1 MPVTLPE
8 PPQGSD
14 PDSAPPIDPLHLQLS
29 LSHLSSLIRKAL
41 RSLQGEDPEDST
53 SPLLHPIGNVSPFDQ
68 LKDSFDSLSISTNT
82 SSRARSTSFSASSST
97 SDLSLPSTTPSLAEQ
112 SHALLLASHHPHTTR
127 NPPHDPSSG
136 GYISK
141 TATSNPL
148 YIPTT
153 STSSLVASP
162 PKPGQKEVEKD
173 EAKSRGL
180 GPLDEALMREVEV
193 EALRRENE
201 ELKKL
206 LGISEDEVEDEAG
219 GRGEVSFV
227 GRKLFEHKSGA
238 EQGEEDEEEDGD
250 EKDDEEDED
259 EGDVFNETV
268 SSSSGEKKKK
278 EETSLKVEDVLKI

>member
-1 MPVTLPE
+1 MPVTLPD

-82 SSRARSTSFSASSST
+82 SSRARSTSFS
-97 SDLSLPSTTPSLAEQ
+97 SDISLPSTTPSLSEQ
-112 SHALLLASHHPHTTR
+112 SHALLLASHHPQTTR

-162 PKPGQKEVEKD
+162 PKPGQKEIEKD

-206 LGISEDEVEDEAG
+206 LGISEDDVEDDGG
-219 GRGEVSFV
+219 GRGEPFV
-227 GRKLFEHKSGA
+227 GRKLFEHKEGG
-238 EQGEEDEEEDGD
+238 EQGEEYEEDRDDKD
-250 EKDDEEDED
+250 EEEDED

-268 SSSSGEKKKK
+268 TTSEKKNEGAK
-278 EETSLKVEDVLKI
+278 ETGLKVEDLLKI